1 LFPQIREQSIL
12 RSLWELCF
20 ASKEAGT
27 KKNLAVKVL
36 WKIIRQIKGFT
47 LLIQII
53 SFNFADIK
61 KRAMCSTTG
70 PPAEGRWPKANNEP
84 FKI

>member
-1 LFPQIREQSIL
+1 MDLWSIFY
-12 RSLWELCF
+12 RQQEGS
-20 ASKEAGT
+20 
-27 KKNLAVKVL
+27 KKNLVVKGL